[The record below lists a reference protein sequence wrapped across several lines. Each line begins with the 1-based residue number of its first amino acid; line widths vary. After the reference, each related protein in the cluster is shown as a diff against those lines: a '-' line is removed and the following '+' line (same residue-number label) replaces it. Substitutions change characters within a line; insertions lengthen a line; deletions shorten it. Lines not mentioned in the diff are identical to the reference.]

1 MDVYQV
7 KWQQQ
12 INKGSGNQTYNFISP
27 TNKAI
32 WDANT
37 INTAWDDSG
46 CYAGAKAQNG
56 SLVGSG
62 SGCNFSGWNA
72 DTGKSDMR
80 NFTIGPT
87 YFSGT
92 QNLRFMIDF
101 GSGGRTINKK
111 TFNWTGISND
121 QKTSI
126 ENAYLKEGDEGYRTD
141 LQTPISVYSPYTRQ
155 YFNSSISGTP
165 NTPLNLA
172 PLNELKIN
180 DLIWLPKFLV
190 KEVEYYNYND
200 TAAGYR
206 NQTITTGTWYTWADV
221 KPADK
226 SPAGQYYDGDLFTKG
241 YKEITA
247 VNEDGVRYQ
256 YVAGVQL
263 CPYYGKS
270 SSTYNPSTDS
280 YTSGT
285 NPDDGFIYSA
295 RQIFGTYTSDTDT
308 YPKVGTHTTN
318 RPLLYVCSE
327 IYNAMTGGIT
337 YQIPTGILFGN
348 VSASGTISS
357 DFNVQ
362 SQWQFAANAQ
372 LITSGGISVFYTNFW
387 VNNNQYYNGIFK
399 GVNDPTTESVNPD
412 FYVAGSIAEI
422 DGSWISTAM
431 NDNTYPAAVHYY
443 LQNNTPM
450 SFSFAKT
457 NRTINPQTLSY
468 FSIQELWATIASLGC
483 YVADGVDCATT
494 AQTGRYVGNNNH
506 LYLGYM
512 DSSGITNGTM
522 LQGKDIEDSVQAGI
536 DDIIQNTPYTPVTPG
551 PGGGGGGDDPSSP
564 PTPSGK
570 GEGKITGDATTGI
583 KDRFLGTGSIQYYA
597 LAPLDTAELKTL
609 LWAQAKTF
617 YEAIQIAGRQSASI
631 FDYISSFR
639 YYPAS
644 VSAMGFTTGNASDIY
659 LGTGAK
665 FQKTD
670 GTDYQLVQV
679 NGFVAQF
686 DWCRWDLS
694 TFSGW
699 RNNFLDYSPYC
710 KLSIYLPYAGTFDL
724 DLQTVAAM
732 MDITQTTILVSVCID
747 INTGSMTYYVDADNC
762 LVLNRTVKL
771 GVDLPISGNDAIQQS
786 TAILQTT
793 YNNAS
798 QLIGEVSGIASA
810 VNSGSV
816 ADIATSALQ
825 LPVSLGSMSLSTALA
840 NRQVPTQV
848 SSFGGALSSVT
859 QGQDPYITIYR
870 QKIANPSN
878 YGHTVGYLTDSTHT
892 IDDLSG
898 WTICSNPDLSGIAA
912 TTAELDMIQQILTS
926 GFYA

>member
-1 MDVYQV
+1 MDIYQV
-7 KWQQQ
+7 KWKQS
-12 INKGSGNQTYNFISP
+12 INKGNGNQLYDFVST
-27 TNKAI
+27 TDKAI
-32 WDANT
+32 WDANA
-37 INTAWDDSG
+37 INTAWNDSG
-46 CYAGAKAQNG
+46 CYAGANAQNG
-56 SLVGSG
+56 SLMGAG
-62 SGCNFSGWNA
+62 CGCNFSGWNA

-80 NFTIGPT
+80 NFTISPS
-87 YFSGT
+87 YYSGT

-101 GSGGRTINKK
+101 GSSGRGINKK
-111 TFNWTGISND
+111 TFKWTGISND

-126 ENAYLKEGDEGYRTD
+126 ENSYLKEGDEGYRTN
-141 LQTPISVYSPYTRQ
+141 LLNPISVYSPYNRA
-155 YFNSSISGTP
+155 YFNSSINGIS
-165 NTPLNLA
+165 NTPLNIA

-180 DLIWLPKFLV
+180 DLIWLPKFLI

-206 NQTITTGTWYTWADV
+206 NMTTNSGTWYTWDEI
-221 KPADK
+221 KPVDK
-226 SPAGQYYDGDLFTKG
+226 SPAGEYYDEDLFTKG

-247 VNEDGVRYQ
+247 VNEDGVRFK
-256 YVAGVQL
+256 YVAGVHL
-263 CPYYGKS
+263 CPYYGKT
-270 SSTYNPSTDS
+270 SSTYNPSNDT
-280 YTSGT
+280 YVNGT
-285 NPDDGFIYSA
+285 NPDDGFVYSS
-295 RQIFGTYTSDTDT
+295 RQIFGTHVSDAGT
-308 YPKVGTHTTN
+308 YPVVGSYTTN

-327 IYNAMTGGIT
+327 TYNATTEGII
-337 YQIPTGILFGN
+337 YQMPAGIIFSN
-348 VSASGTISS
+348 TSAGGTISS
-357 DFNVQ
+357 DFDVQ
-362 SQWQFAANAQ
+362 SQWAFTSNAQ
-372 LITSGGISVFYTNFW
+372 LFTNGGISIYYTNFW
-387 VNNNQYYNGIFK
+387 MNNNQNYNGFFK
-399 GVNDPTTESVNPD
+399 GVDDPTVDSVNPD
-412 FYVAGSIAEI
+412 FYMAGSIAEI

-431 NDNTYPAAVHYY
+431 DDSTYPTAVHYY
-443 LQNNTPM
+443 LQNNSPM

-457 NRTINPQTLSY
+457 NRSINPQTLSY

-483 YVADGVDCATT
+483 YVAGDVDCATT
-494 AQTGRYVGNNNH
+494 APTGHYVGNNNH
-506 LYLGYM
+506 LYLGKM
-512 DSSGITNGTM
+512 DASGITNGTM
-522 LQGKDIEDSVQAGI
+522 VQGSDIANQPQAEI
-536 DDIIQNTPYTPVTPG
+536 DDIIKHTPYTPIVPG
-551 PGGGGGGDDPSSP
+551 PGGGGGGDDPSNP

-570 GEGKITGDATTGI
+570 GEGKLTGDATTGI
-583 KDRFLGTGSIQYYA
+583 KDRFLGTGSIKYYA
-597 LAPLDTAELKTL
+597 LAPSDTTELKTL

-644 VSAMGFTTGNASDIY
+644 VSAMGFTTDSASDIY

-665 FQKTD
+665 FKKTD

-679 NGFVAQF
+679 NGFVSQF

-732 MDITQTTILVSVCID
+732 MDITQATIRVSVCID

-762 LVLNRTVKL
+762 LVLNKTVKL

-810 VNSGSV
+810 VTSGSV

-848 SSFGGALSSVT
+848 GSFGGALSSVT

-870 QKIANPSN
+870 QKIANPAN
-878 YGHTVGYLTDSTHT
+878 YGHTVGYLTDSTHA